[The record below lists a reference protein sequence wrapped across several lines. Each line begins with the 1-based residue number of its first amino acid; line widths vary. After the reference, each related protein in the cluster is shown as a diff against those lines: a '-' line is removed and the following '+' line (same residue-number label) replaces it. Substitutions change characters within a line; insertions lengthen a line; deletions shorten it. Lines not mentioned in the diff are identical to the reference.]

1 MKPIDLRSDT
11 VTKPSKAM
19 REAIFNAEVG
29 DDVFGED
36 PTVIKLQKKCAELS
50 GKQNSLFVTTGCMGN
65 QLAIKGHTIQGDE
78 VICESEAHIF
88 HYETSAPSIISNV
101 QLHTVIGNKGVM
113 QLDDIKA
120 AIRSKEYYFP
130 NTKLICLENTHNR
143 AGGTIQPI
151 ESIKEI
157 YAFAKENNIKVHIDG
172 ARIFNASVE
181 TGISL
186 KEYAAYC
193 DSISFCFSKG
203 LGAPV
208 GSILCGDYEFIS
220 IAHKWRKILG
230 GGMRQSGILAAA
242 AIFTLENNIE
252 RLKEDNDNAK
262 YFAKEISASG
272 KINLDL
278 NAVQTNIVVFEVKSI
293 VKDEFLE
300 SMKNKGVLL
309 SSGSYSNIRAV
320 FHLDVSKRRCENGNR
335 NNSERFK
342 EIILKRLLYILAVT
356 CYVFFLNSDIFSQEI
371 QKEICISVDDL
382 PYATTIY
389 KDISTGK
396 YITGKLLSAFKIYNV
411 IALGSVNIGKAIQND
426 LPDTAK
432 LNLLN
437 QWLDSGMM
445 LANHTYAHKNY
456 NKINFDEFKKDILD
470 GELYLKDLLEQHGLK
485 LIYFRHPFLF
495 RGDSKEKA
503 DTLQSFLDSVGYIV
517 APVTI
522 DNSDYIFSWA
532 YEKVKSQKNDS
543 LCKKNGNDYVRYM
556 EDVLKYYEVQS
567 VKLIGYNPKHI
578 LLCHA
583 NLINSDYINE
593 LLEMYKRNG
602 YTFISID
609 DALRRIRVIQITKM
623 NFIRKQVFPGFT
635 DGHIL

>member
-11 VTKPSKAM
+11 VTRPSKAM

-50 GKQNSLFVTTGCMGN
+50 GKQNSLFVTTGCLGN

-101 QLHTVIGNKGVM
+101 QLHTVPGIKGVM
-113 QLDDIKA
+113 NLEDVKN

-157 YAFAKENNIKVHIDG
+157 YALAKENNIKVHIDG

-186 KEYAAYC
+186 KKYASYC

-230 GGMRQSGILAAA
+230 GGMRQSGIIAAA
-242 AIFTLENNIE
+242 ALYALENNVE

-262 YFAKEISASG
+262 MFAKTIAANPNVSIYVDS
-272 KINLDL
+272 
-278 NAVQTNIVVFEVKSI
+278 VHTNIVVFQVKGI
-293 VKDEFLE
+293 AKEKFLGDMQ
-300 SMKNKGVLL
+300 SKGVLF

-320 FHLDVSKRRCENGNR
+320 FHLDVTNEEVKRAA
-335 NNSERFK
+335 
-342 EIILKRLLYILAVT
+342 EIV
-356 CYVFFLNSDIFSQEI
+356 
-371 QKEICISVDDL
+371 
-382 PYATTIY
+382 
-389 KDISTGK
+389 
-396 YITGKLLSAFKIYNV
+396 
-411 IALGSVNIGKAIQND
+411 
-426 LPDTAK
+426 
-432 LNLLN
+432 
-437 QWLDSGMM
+437 
-445 LANHTYAHKNY
+445 
-456 NKINFDEFKKDILD
+456 
-470 GELYLKDLLEQHGLK
+470 
-485 LIYFRHPFLF
+485 
-495 RGDSKEKA
+495 SKE
-503 DTLQSFLDSVGYIV
+503 L
-517 APVTI
+517 
-522 DNSDYIFSWA
+522 
-532 YEKVKSQKNDS
+532 
-543 LCKKNGNDYVRYM
+543 
-556 EDVLKYYEVQS
+556 
-567 VKLIGYNPKHI
+567 
-578 LLCHA
+578 
-583 NLINSDYINE
+583 
-593 LLEMYKRNG
+593 
-602 YTFISID
+602 
-609 DALRRIRVIQITKM
+609 
-623 NFIRKQVFPGFT
+623 
-635 DGHIL
+635 